1 MKNLLIITFLLTL
14 VILTSVVKTSTRKLD
29 SKIFTVEEEVKLLSN
44 KKELILLENNYL
56 SSPERLF
63 ELKNTL
69 FNNNLDSINL
79 KKIILLKNNERESK

>member
-1 MKNLLIITFLLTL
+1 MKNLLIITFVLTL
-14 VILTSVVKTSTRKLD
+14 VILTSVVKTSTRNLEG
-29 SKIFTVEEEVKLLSN
+29 KIFATEEEIKLLSN

-63 ELKNTL
+63 ELKKKL
-69 FNNNLDSINL
+69 FKDNLVSINL

>member
-14 VILTSVVKTSTRKLD
+14 VILTSAVKTSTRKLD

-63 ELKNTL
+63 ELKKKL
-69 FNNNLDSINL
+69 FKDNLVPINL

>member
-1 MKNLLIITFLLTL
+1 MKNLLIITFVLTL
-14 VILTSVVKTSTRKLD
+14 VILTSVVKTSTRSLD
-29 SKIFTVEEEVKLLSN
+29 GKIFTVEEEVKLLSN

-63 ELKNTL
+63 ELKKKL
-69 FNNNLDSINL
+69 FKDNLVSINL